1 MIGAYD
7 GGVNMPRST
16 LGPDLEWERF
26 MYTLPKSG
34 ATVEVIRE
42 IVMNDE
48 DLEFMELSRAN

>member
-1 MIGAYD
+1 
-7 GGVNMPRST
+7 MPRNT
-16 LGPDLEWERF
+16 IGPDLEWERF

-34 ATVEVIRE
+34 ARVEVIRE